1 MQVDQPT
8 MKLIDL
14 NDVAYDLLL
23 QNITEGSYFDNP
35 SLDLSSKNSTKKS
48 QMTFNRTAYYELA
61 VH

>member
-8 MKLIDL
+8 IKLIDL
-14 NDVAYDLLL
+14 NDVTYDLLL

-35 SLDLSSKNSTKKS
+35 SLDLSNKNSTEKS
-48 QMTFNRTAYYELA
+48 QMTFNRTAYHEFA